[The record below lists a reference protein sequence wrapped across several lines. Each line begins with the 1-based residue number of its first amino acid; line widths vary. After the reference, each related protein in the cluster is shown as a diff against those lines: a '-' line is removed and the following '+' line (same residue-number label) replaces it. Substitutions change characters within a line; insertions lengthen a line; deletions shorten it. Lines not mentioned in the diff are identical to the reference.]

1 LGKTNVTTNH
11 CKQLIEKVMINWD
24 VLVLRYVRKRK
35 CSIAASPTV
44 ARVAARGVL
53 TFPSSYKKIVNS
65 SPVE

>member
-1 LGKTNVTTNH
+1 
-11 CKQLIEKVMINWD
+11 MINWD